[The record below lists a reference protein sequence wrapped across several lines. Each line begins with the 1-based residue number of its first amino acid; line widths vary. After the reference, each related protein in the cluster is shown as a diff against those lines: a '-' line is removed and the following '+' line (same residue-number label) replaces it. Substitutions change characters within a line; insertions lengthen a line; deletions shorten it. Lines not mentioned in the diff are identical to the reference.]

1 MENRKRE
8 LYRIEVIMKKF
19 IYLGGDITVYA
30 DDVIGIFDIEEC
42 SVSRTTAEYLNFC
55 QKKGI
60 VVNVSEDMPKSFI
73 VCEKKTYISNVSNS
87 TINKRGRKKMS

>member
-1 MENRKRE
+1 
-8 LYRIEVIMKKF
+8 MKKF